1 MERAQAQIDPGD
13 RLNSFIR
20 QQPYFS
26 AGLTTPVEK
35 RANSLWYWRNTNLP
49 VNVRRA
55 NGRSGANVSTSA
67 KASQAAKRAGPGAG
81 PGAARAMYEKIKSE
95 LEAEVGGSCPLIRPD
110 ELDMIETMI
119 KDTDAITSAT
129 VGGKRSTRKRKQ
141 RGGAKFYDELKRVL
155 RILCILPSEVA
166 KNLDDQSA
174 AALQPV
180 GDTLLKPE
188 LAQQIASVVRS
199 KLPKTLLG
207 LFLVRDLGSNNSLTV
222 RAINAIVSIIGTFVN
237 PSLIT
242 GWYSGLIGNLGTLA
256 SGSGPALVGVAAAV
270 VMNYEGVRIFQGIYN
285 RVVAA
290 YGASPTEDQLAT
302 AFEGTIV
309 QYVGYVSKSAIVKA
323 YPRLPEGFQQSLPDK
338 IRSEALDYEL
348 NLYMKRGGKRATRRS
363 RR

>member
-1 MERAQAQIDPGD
+1 MAQAQINPGD
-13 RLNSFIR
+13 RLNDFIR
-20 QQPYFS
+20 QQSYFS

-35 RANSLWYWRNTNLP
+35 RANGLWYWRNTGLP

-55 NGRSGANVSTSA
+55 NGRSGVNVSASSR
-67 KASQAAKRAGPGAG
+67 ASQAAKRAGPGAG

-95 LEAEVGGSCPLIRPD
+95 IEAEVGSCPIIRP
-110 ELDMIETMI
+110 EQLDMIELMI
-119 KDTDAITSAT
+119 KDTDAMTGSVT
-129 VGGKRSTRKRKQ
+129 VGGVRSTRKRKQ

-155 RILCILPSEVA
+155 RILCILPAEVA
-166 KNLDDQSA
+166 KNLDEQSA

-180 GDTLLKPE
+180 GDTLMKPE
-188 LAQQIASVVRS
+188 FTKQIASLVRS

-285 RVVAA
+285 RLVAA
-290 YGASPTEDQLAT
+290 YGAAPTEEQLAT
-302 AFEGTIV
+302 VFEGTIV
-309 QYVGYVSKSAIVKA
+309 EYIRYVSKRAMVKA
-323 YPRLPEGFQQSLPDK
+323 YPRLPEGIQRSLPDGLRK
-338 IRSEALDYEL
+338 EALDYEL
-348 NLYMKRGGKRATRRS
+348 NLYMKRGGKRKTRRS